1 MLCKDTGVG
10 CYLHYLDRYMPVV
23 SAIIA
28 EEDNRNFRN
37 KASRR
42 IVYFLGLAS
51 VLTSVHRDTFL
62 RITNVIMYTITH
74 IVQSVC
80 SLCALVNVRFVC
92 TTQRQEDGCSN
103 NN

>member
-1 MLCKDTGVG
+1 
-10 CYLHYLDRYMPVV
+10 MPVV